1 MSIIR
6 DLELKVS
13 NGEARLNEN
22 IYVYQ
27 KDRGVELRFK
37 LDFVKTNYNS
47 PIRSLLFDVEDVYVA
62 ATILK
67 PNGGLI
73 SRKKST
79 VVDNTITFTI
89 DESFT
94 DEVDEIG
101 IYKVQFHLYDK
112 DDNRIT
118 LPPISFE
125 VKELLGVIDE
135 NAMNHDVGIVD
146 VSSSDFCNVIDDGS
160 EMELLSNG
168 RYIRT
173 IWRSGDLISSVRLN
187 KIEEAIEYLDG
198 RLSTF
203 ITDDDLINV
212 EAIQYDNENHDNI
225 RTVKDALDKLLY
237 VELSISLTSN
247 TSTVLEKGRLVNGVI
262 INWTYSKR
270 IISQLLDGVPIDL
283 NTRSYLYNSTLT
295 SDKRFTLTAS
305 DVSKTFSKDISFNFY
320 NGVYWGT
327 SSNTTY
333 NDTFIMSLSKELRS
347 NRNKTFSVNC
357 GEGQYIYYCIPTNYG
372 TPTFTVGGFTGGFN
386 KVSTIQFK
394 NTYGYT
400 ESYDIYKST
409 NSNLGNTT
417 VVVS

>member
-1 MSIIR
+1 M
-6 DLELKVS
+6 K
-13 NGEARLNEN
+13 
-22 IYVYQ
+22 
-27 KDRGVELRFK
+27 
-37 LDFVKTNYNS
+37 
-47 PIRSLLFDVEDVYVA
+47 DVYVA

-67 PNGGLI
+67 PNGSLI

-79 VVDNTITFTI
+79 VVDNTIIFTI
-89 DESFT
+89 DKSFT

-101 IYKVQFHLYDK
+101 TYKIQFHLYDE

-135 NAMNHDVGIVD
+135 TAMNHDIGIVD
-146 VSSSDFCNVIDDGS
+146 ESSSDFCNVIDD
-160 EMELLSNG
+160 EMELRSNG

-173 IWRSGDLISSVRLN
+173 IWKSGDLISSPRLN

-270 IISQLLDGVPIDL
+270 ITSQLLDGVPIDL

-347 NRNKTFSVNC
+347 NRNKTFSVSC

-394 NTYGYT
+394 NAYGYT

>member
-13 NGEARLNEN
+13 NGEARLNED

-37 LDFVKTNYNS
+37 LDFIRNNYRS
-47 PIRSLLFDVEDVYVA
+47 TVRSLLFDVKDVYVA

-67 PNGGLI
+67 PNGSLI

-79 VVDNTITFTI
+79 VVDNTIIFTI
-89 DESFT
+89 DKSFT

-101 IYKVQFHLYDK
+101 TYKIQFHLYDE

-135 NAMNHDVGIVD
+135 TAMNHDIGIVD
-146 VSSSDFCNVIDDGS
+146 ESSSDFCNIIDD
-160 EMELLSNG
+160 EMELRSNG

-173 IWRSGDLISSVRLN
+173 IWKSGDLISSPRLN

-212 EAIQYDNENHDNI
+212 EAIQYDNESHDNI

-372 TPTFTVGGFTGGFN
+372 RPTFSVGGFTGGFN
-386 KVSTIQFK
+386 KVSTIQFR
-394 NTYGYT
+394 NSYGYT
-400 ESYDIYKST
+400 ESYDIYKSA

>member
-13 NGEARLNEN
+13 NGEARLNED

-37 LDFVKTNYNS
+37 LDFIRNNYRS
-47 PIRSLLFDVEDVYVA
+47 TVRSLLFDVKDVYVA

-67 PNGGLI
+67 PNGSLI

-79 VVDNTITFTI
+79 VVDNTIIFTI
-89 DESFT
+89 DKSFT

-101 IYKVQFHLYDK
+101 TYKIQFHLYDE

-118 LPPISFE
+118 LPPISLE

-135 NAMNHDVGIVD
+135 TAMNHDIGIVD
-146 VSSSDFCNVIDDGS
+146 ESSSDFCNVIDD
-160 EMELLSNG
+160 EMELRSNG

-173 IWRSGDLISSVRLN
+173 IWKSGDLISSPRLN

>member
-13 NGEARLNEN
+13 NGEARLNED

-37 LDFVKTNYNS
+37 LDFIRNNYRS
-47 PIRSLLFDVEDVYVA
+47 TVRSLLFDVKDVYVA

-67 PNGGLI
+67 PNGSLI

-79 VVDNTITFTI
+79 VVDNTIIFTI
-89 DESFT
+89 DKSFT

-101 IYKVQFHLYDK
+101 TYKIQFHLYDE

-135 NAMNHDVGIVD
+135 TAMNHDIGIVD
-146 VSSSDFCNVIDDGS
+146 ESSSDFCNIIDD
-160 EMELLSNG
+160 EMELRSNG

-173 IWRSGDLISSVRLN
+173 IWKSGDLISSPRLN

-212 EAIQYDNENHDNI
+212 EAIQYDNESHDNI

-305 DVSKTFSKDISFNFY
+305 DTSKTFSKDISFNFY

-372 TPTFTVGGFTGGFN
+372 RPTFSVGGFTGGFN
-386 KVSTIQFK
+386 KVSTIQFR
-394 NTYGYT
+394 NSYGYT
-400 ESYDIYKST
+400 ESYDIYKSA